1 MASIHREVAVEVDSA
16 TLWNAL
22 RKVGDAHR
30 LFRPVLANAQ
40 LQGDT
45 RTATFGNGMVVHERI
60 LDVDDDQRRVAY
72 AAMDAPG
79 LAYHHAS
86 MEVIDRG
93 PGRCE
98 FLWITDFFPPEA
110 SSNIAP
116 LIEQGLTALKSNVE
130 SGR

>member
-1 MASIHREVAVEVDSA
+1 MASIRRQVAVDVDS
-16 TLWNAL
+16 TKLWNAL
-22 RKVGDAHR
+22 RNVGDAHR
-30 LFRPVLANAQ
+30 LFGPVLAESR

-60 LDVDDDQRRVAY
+60 LDVDDERRRVAY
-72 AAMDAPG
+72 AVMDSRG

-86 MEVIDRG
+86 MEVLDSG

-98 FLWITDFFPPEA
+98 FVWITDFFPPEA
-110 SSNIAP
+110 SSNLAP
-116 LIEQGLTALKSNVE
+116 LIEQGMTALKSNAE